1 MGGGLAFLSKKF
13 FNPANLNNQRRV
25 WEAEQRAE
33 KEAKAAKER
42 AEQLKRERD
51 DEELAKARGGK
62 TGGDRAV
69 LSFMYAVP
77 PGMADE
83 KKRGG
88 NGDDDEDAFGLH
100 VSESDDRKPAAA
112 AAAAAAAGANASASG
127 DITQRQP
134 GDDDAAAAF
143 RAMLAGHQRS
153 AGDADHDA
161 SQTTG
166 PSNALVGSEYDPSA
180 DQKPSA
186 SSGGG
191 ASGDNRTQLEKAV
204 GRRDAYNT
212 SLTLEEQVA
221 RFPSLKNAP
230 MAPGMKADNVNVS
243 FKPLGAEIRNVKC
256 LKCGVWGHSKGDREC
271 KLGGWNPFE
280 LGSALVP
287 GTSMAPVQGAAYAA
301 APRDTQDRATDDTMR
316 TLEGKEASSN
326 RKRAY
331 SSESSSSSSSDTD
344 SSEEERRRRR
354 RKKKER
360 RKRSK
365 KSSRSHRKS
374 RLRDQDDYDDRGHSR
389 KKRKHVRERE
399 RSQRRYDDDYSSDG
413 SDSYNSHEDRKRRKR
428 DSRKKSRRKSWSRS
442 RSRSRSKSRS

>member
-13 FNPANLNNQRRV
+13 FNPANLSNQRKV

-33 KEAKAAKER
+33 KEAKNGKER

-62 TGGDRAV
+62 AGGDRAA

-83 KKRGG
+83 RKK
-88 NGDDDEDAFGLH
+88 DDSEDAFGLQG
-100 VSESDDRKPAAA
+100 SEDDRKPAAETSA
-112 AAAAAAAGANASASG
+112 PAGDTSC
-127 DITQRQP
+127 ITQRQP

-153 AGDADHDA
+153 GGDGDQDMLAMP
-161 SQTTG
+161 QTG

-180 DQKPSA
+180 DQKPPSA
-186 SSGGG
+186 SS
-191 ASGDNRTQLEKAV
+191 APSGDNRTQLEKAV

-221 RFPSLKNAP
+221 RFPGLANAP
-230 MAPGMKADNVNVS
+230 MKPGMKADNVNVS

-271 KLGGWNPFE
+271 KLSGWNPF
-280 LGSALVP
+280 ALTESLDPTVA
-287 GTSMAPVQGAAYAA
+287 TKAA
-301 APRDTQDRATDDTMR
+301 AAEVAKAQSSAGSKP
-316 TLEGKEASSN
+316 EEKKPYSGGKG
-326 RKRAY
+326 AY
-331 SSESSSSSSSDTD
+331 SSGSNRGSSTDSSSDTD

-354 RKKKER
+354 RKKKDR
-360 RKRSK
+360 RKRSQK
-365 KSSRSHRKS
+365 GSRSHHRS
-374 RLRDQDDYDDRGHSR
+374 RHRNDDDEHRHSR
-389 KKRKHVRERE
+389 KKRKHTGGTCRRRDRE
-399 RSQRRYDDDYSSDG
+399 RSRRRDDDYTSDDAT
-413 SDSYNSHEDRKRRKR
+413 SHASHEDRQYRRKGGRSTGRSKRSRHHSR
-428 DSRKKSRRKSWSRS
+428 DRS
-442 RSRSRSKSRS
+442 RSRS

>member
-62 TGGDRAV
+62 TGRDRAA

-83 KKRGG
+83 KKKGG
-88 NGDDDEDAFGLH
+88 ADEDAFGLH
-100 VSESDDRKPAAA
+100 GSESDDRKPAA
-112 AAAAAAAGANASASG
+112 GANASASG
-127 DITQRQP
+127 EITQRQP

-143 RAMLAGHQRS
+143 RAMLAGHQRP
-153 AGDADHDA
+153 ADAADPDA
-161 SQTTG
+161 SQTAGT
-166 PSNALVGSEYDPSA
+166 SNALVGSEYDPSA

-271 KLGGWNPFE
+271 KLSGWNPFE

-287 GTSMAPVQGAAYAA
+287 GTGTAASQGAASASA
-301 APRDTQDRATDDTMR
+301 APRDTQATDDTMR
-316 TLEGKEASSN
+316 TIEGGKVSSS

-331 SSESSSSSSSDTD
+331 SSESSSSSSDTD

-365 KSSRSHRKS
+365 KSSRSNHKS
-374 RLRDQDDYDDRGHSR
+374 RRRDRDGDYDDHRHSR
-389 KKRKHVRERE
+389 KKRKHGRERE
-399 RSQRRYDDDYSSDG
+399 RSRRRYDDDYSSDG
-413 SDSYNSHEDRKRRKR
+413 SASYGSHDDRRRRKR
-428 DSRKKSRRKSWSRS
+428 DSREKSRRRSRSRSWSRS
-442 RSRSRSKSRS
+442 RSRS

>member
-62 TGGDRAV
+62 TGGDRAA

-88 NGDDDEDAFGLH
+88 HGDGDEDAFGLSG
-100 VSESDDRKPAAA
+100 SEDDRKPAAA
-112 AAAAAAAGANASASG
+112 AAGVIANASG

-143 RAMLAGHQRS
+143 RAMLQRPS
-153 AGDADHDA
+153 DDADHDA
-161 SQTTG
+161 SQSTG

-180 DQKPSA
+180 ADQKPSA
-186 SSGGG
+186 SSGGV
-191 ASGDNRTQLEKAV
+191 SGDNRTQLEKAV

-271 KLGGWNPFE
+271 KLSGWNPFE
-280 LGSALVP
+280 LGSELVP
-287 GTSMAPVQGAAYAA
+287 GTSTALAQGAASAA
-301 APRDTQDRATDDTMR
+301 AAAAAAAAESDTQDRATDDIVR
-316 TLEGKEASSN
+316 TSERKKSKSS

-331 SSESSSSSSSDTD
+331 SSESSSSSSDTD

-365 KSSRSHRKS
+365 KSIQSHHKS
-374 RLRDQDDYDDRGHSR
+374 WRRDRDDHDDRRHSR
-389 KKRKHVRERE
+389 KKRKHSRERE
-399 RSQRRYDDDYSSDG
+399 RSRRRRYDDDYSSD
-413 SDSYNSHEDRKRRKR
+413 DSASYSSYGDRRRRKR
-428 DSRKKSRRKSWSRS
+428 DGGGRETSRRRS
-442 RSRSRSKSRS
+442 RSRSRPRSRS